1 MSSEVPTGWKVAA
14 APAPSGPEGPL
25 AAVTV
30 AGHTW
35 TLYIGE
41 AGTRCDI
48 VWGPCDCTGGAV
60 TFYVGGTGAALP
72 PLGKEA
78 GGSWPFA
85 RGKPLAAGA

>member
-1 MSSEVPTGWKVAA
+1 MPTGWRVPA

-25 AAVTV
+25 AVVTV
-30 AGHTW
+30 SGHTL
-35 TLYIGE
+35 TLYLRE

-48 VWGPCDCTGGAV
+48 VWGTFDCTGGCSDIL
-60 TFYVGGTGAALP
+60 TLGGTGAALP